1 MYKLDTFLAIIIF
14 IIVSLLCFKFHFSIE
29 KQDTSS
35 IISFLSIYFGFLI
48 TSFSIMIN
56 SNEIKKLNLKKDP
69 EDNSLT
75 LLYRLANYYKFAIFA
90 SLFSILYVLS
100 ISILNIL
107 SKYSFI
113 IPGLIALC
121 IFPVKEIFNI
131 LFNLFTNKKVL

>member
-1 MYKLDTFLAIIIF
+1 
-14 IIVSLLCFKFHFSIE
+14 
-29 KQDTSS
+29 
-35 IISFLSIYFGFLI
+35 
-48 TSFSIMIN
+48 MIN
-56 SNEIKKLNLKKDP
+56 SKEIKKLNLKKDP

-107 SKYSFI
+107 SNYSFI
-113 IPGLIALC
+113 IPGLIALA
-121 IFPVKEIFNI
+121 ILPVKEIFNI